1 MQEKRKLDHI
11 ELALKSQSSS
21 ERKDQRFNYE
31 PLFSAHPDE
40 SSDISTNFLGKK
52 INAPIWV
59 SSMTGG
65 VGPAR
70 HINQNL
76 ARLCAEFGLG
86 MGLGSC
92 RTLLD
97 DNTYFEDFNLRPI
110 IGKHLPFYAN
120 LGIAQI
126 EQITLS
132 KNFHKIE
139 ELLNRLDVD
148 GLIIHINPLQEFFQP
163 EGDRLKVSPI
173 ETLKIF
179 STNVKF
185 KIIVKEVGH
194 GFGPASL
201 KALLELPIAGIEL
214 GAFGGTNF
222 SVLELQRQNKF
233 DQAHSSLTKMAY
245 VGHTASE
252 MITSLNRL
260 VEMNPSFCT
269 KDIII
274 SGGVANA
281 LDGHFLRNKLKM
293 NSVIG
298 YAKNFL
304 EHAEDYE
311 ILRRFAKE
319 EIATLKLANSY
330 LVAKDKESFV

>member
-11 ELALKSQSSS
+11 ELAIKSQTSSGQL
-21 ERKDQRFNYE
+21 DDRFNYE
-31 PLFSAHPDE
+31 PLLCGHPDE
-40 SSDISTNFLGKK
+40 CTDLSLNFLGKK
-52 INAPIWV
+52 MNAPIWI

-132 KNFHKIE
+132 KNFNKIDD
-139 ELLNRLDVD
+139 LVNRLDVD

-173 ETLKIF
+173 ETLKHF
-179 STNVKF
+179 TANVKF

-201 KALLELPIAGIEL
+201 RALLELPIAGIEF

-222 SVLELQRQNKF
+222 SVLELQRQNKLEC
-233 DQAHSSLTKMAY
+233 APSSLSRMAF
-245 VGHTASE
+245 VGHTA
-252 MITSLNRL
+252 
-260 VEMNPSFCT
+260 VEMVTALNQLTENNPHFGS

-274 SGGVANA
+274 SGGVADA
-281 LDGHFLRNKLKM
+281 LDGHYLRNKLKY

-304 EHAEDYE
+304 EHADNYE
-311 ILRRFAKE
+311 NLKEFAKE
-319 EIATLKLANSY
+319 EITTLKLAKSY
-330 LVAKDKESFV
+330 LVSKDKESFV